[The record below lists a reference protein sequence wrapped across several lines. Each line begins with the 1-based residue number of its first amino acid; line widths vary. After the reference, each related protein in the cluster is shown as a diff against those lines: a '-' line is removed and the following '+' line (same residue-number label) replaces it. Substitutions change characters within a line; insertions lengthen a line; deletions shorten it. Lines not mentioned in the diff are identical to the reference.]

1 MPHRPTLSLLFLTTK
16 RRARASNLLMSSRSG
31 WIKATLCASAALFG
45 TGFKVGA
52 QPLADRAPI
61 SGAVVDETGHPV
73 ASAVLTLRRQEDN
86 GPSAFWGTEARANTD
101 GQFRVSGA
109 QEGRYF
115 VSVEAPGY
123 APLSNLPLNWRAGL
137 SPLRLSLSRLT
148 RVVLL
153 VSRADGTPLSNAP
166 LWVRLR
172 MPESNPNSQ
181 MSVVRATTDAQGE
194 AVVPAVVPATY
205 NLLVVSSE
213 GIGLERDVPVAW
225 NGAGARLGVRLK
237 TGATFKIKADDAQG
251 QSLGGASLSLL
262 PRSSEEAAR
271 LGGAGASAGEN
282 WALNAAANSPRSIV
296 TLDGDGT
303 LELPNLPAGLFTA
316 RLSLPGY
323 GAITRDIE
331 TGNGQTVEWTADFP
345 THRAATL
352 VLDVRDADGRP
363 VVDSLVALR
372 LLPLAADGSFAPSS
386 PFEGTTDLDGNGLP
400 GLPFFVS
407 GPGGRIGRTD
417 AQSQLTL
424 FPLKE
429 GRYRVFASR
438 PMPGDWLRFPVAR
451 EGAPLDIQV
460 TLDQPNKATVQVP

>member
-1 MPHRPTLSLLFLTTK
+1 
-16 RRARASNLLMSSRSG
+16 MSSRSG
-31 WIKATLCASAALFG
+31 WIKAALCVSAALLE
-45 TGFKVGA
+45 VGAARA

-61 SGAVVDETGHPV
+61 SGTVVDETGRAVPL
-73 ASAVLTLRRQEDN
+73 AVLTLRRQEDD
-86 GPSAFWGTEARANTD
+86 GPGAFWGTEARAGTN
-101 GQFRVSGA
+101 GQFRVPNA

-123 APLSNLPLNWRAGL
+123 APLSNLALNWRAGL

-148 RVVLL
+148 RVVLR
-153 VSRADGTPLSNAP
+153 VSRADGTPLSNSP
-166 LWVRLR
+166 VWIRLR
-172 MPESNPNSQ
+172 MPDSNPNSQ
-181 MSVVRATTDAQGE
+181 VNAVRATTDAHGE
-194 AVVPAVVPATY
+194 AGVPEVVPATY

-213 GIGLERDVPVAW
+213 GIGLERAVPLAW
-225 NGAGARLGVRLK
+225 NGAGARLDVRLK
-237 TGATFKIKADDAQG
+237 TGATLKIKADDAQG
-251 QSLGGASLSLL
+251 QNLGGASLVLF
-262 PRSSEEAAR
+262 PRSPEEAVR
-271 LGGAGASAGEN
+271 LGGEGASPGEN

-296 TLDGDGT
+296 TRDGDGT
-303 LELPNLPAGLFTA
+303 LELPGLPAGLFTA

-323 GAITRDIE
+323 GTVTRDIE
-331 TGNGQTVEWTADFP
+331 TGNGQTVEWKADFP

-352 VLDVRDADGRP
+352 VLDVRDAGGKP
-363 VVDSLVALR
+363 LADSLVALR
-372 LLPLAADGSFAPSS
+372 LLPLSPDGSFAPGS
-386 PFEGTTDLDGNGLP
+386 PFEGTADLEGGGLP

-407 GPGGRIGRTD
+407 GPGGRLGRTD

-438 PMPGDWLRFPVAR
+438 PLPGDWLRFPTAR